1 MIGHT
6 TVSREGFD
14 EAVLTAFAEL
24 LPDGTAAVT
33 RESDFFA
40 LGGNSVLGA
49 QLVARLR
56 RTLPV
61 KVAIRDLF
69 RARTA
74 GALADLLR
82 TRAEA

>member
-1 MIGHT
+1 VIGHT

-14 EAVLTAFAEL
+14 EAVLAAFAEL

-33 RESDFFA
+33 RESDFFV

-56 RTLPV
+56 RALPV

-69 RARTA
+69 RTRTA

-82 TRAEA
+82 TRAGA